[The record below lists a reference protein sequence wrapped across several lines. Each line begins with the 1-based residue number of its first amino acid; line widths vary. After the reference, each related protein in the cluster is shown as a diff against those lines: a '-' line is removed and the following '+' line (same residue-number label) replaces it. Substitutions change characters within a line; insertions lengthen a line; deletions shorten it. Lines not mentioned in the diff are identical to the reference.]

1 MNNLNI
7 LKVKN
12 SIPFNKNCTANT
24 NIFIFNKKQTIN
36 FINLANY
43 IKQALKLKHI
53 YVENISFTLSGK
65 DLLITAALYF
75 SSLKLFL
82 FKKKSKLNP
91 FSLTKLKPKLIT
103 KNLFLPLNF
112 ISANKLNYAALK
124 FININT
130 LINNPKTL
138 VLYKNIKNSL
148 LLLLKKKKYL
158 LIDFIRVTVLL
169 TEAKIS
175 VKLFTFFIGQI
186 FATLSK
192 KSHNRFFLIL
202 KKLFK
207 IIISENR
214 PGELNIKGIKL
225 KMGGRLRGKTRS
237 DVRTITVGTVPLQS
251 NCKNIDYFKQHI
263 YTIYG
268 TFGLKIWVYR
278 SL

>member
-7 LKVKN
+7 LKLKN
-12 SIPFNKNCTANT
+12 LTSFNKNCTADT
-24 NIFIFNKKQTIN
+24 NILIYNKKQIIN
-36 FINLANY
+36 FINFSIY

-53 YVENISFTLSGK
+53 YVENISFSLLGK
-65 DLLITAALYF
+65 DLLINATLYY
-75 SSLKLFL
+75 SSLKLSL
-82 FKKKSKLNP
+82 LKKKSKLVLSSP
-91 FSLTKLKPKLIT
+91 AVITPALIN
-103 KNLFLPLNF
+103 KNTFFPRKF
-112 ISANKLNYAALK
+112 ILANKLNYATFK

-130 LINNPKTL
+130 AINNSKTL
-138 VLYKNIKNSL
+138 TLYKSIKNSL

-158 LIDFIRVTVLL
+158 LIDFIRITVLL

-175 VKLFTFFIGQI
+175 VKLFTIFIGQI

-207 IIISENR
+207 IIISETKQ
-214 PGELNIKGIKL
+214 GEPTIKGIKL

-237 DVRTITVGTVPLQS
+237 DVRTLTVGTVPLQS
-251 NCKNIDYFKQHI
+251 SCKNIDYFKQHI
-263 YTIYG
+263 FTIYG

-278 SL
+278 NL